1 MIRKGERGSSRGG
14 VECVWLFVLSNLMV
28 FFYLYNDE
36 REKDGGINMD
46 GRKEGDDKEGCI
58 TTTGT

>member
-1 MIRKGERGSSRGG
+1 M
-14 VECVWLFVLSNLMV
+14 ECVWLFVLSNLMV

-36 REKDGGINMD
+36 RENDG
-46 GRKEGDDKEGCI
+46 GRKEGDEKEGCI